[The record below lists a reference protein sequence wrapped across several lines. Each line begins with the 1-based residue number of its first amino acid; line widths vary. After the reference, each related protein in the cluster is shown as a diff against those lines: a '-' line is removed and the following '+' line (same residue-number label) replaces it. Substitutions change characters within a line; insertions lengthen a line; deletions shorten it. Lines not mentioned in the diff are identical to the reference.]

1 MMKFLLLG
9 CALIWS
15 GCGGRQAD
23 PPLEPRA
30 VAVAPETVRHDP
42 AVDSLRAEVQ
52 LLADIVR
59 RSNVVDLP
67 ETLRFC
73 GERVPIEHWWV
84 RKDLEEAFRFYTG
97 FARNR
102 KRIDVYLRKSR
113 VYFPFIVERLRE
125 ESVPEDLK
133 YVPVAESEFN
143 LQAQSS
149 QKAVGPWQLM
159 SSTGRDQSLR
169 MTKYI
174 DERKDFE
181 RATDAAIRK
190 LRSDHRELGS
200 WFLTLAAYNAGL
212 NRVKRALADHGDS
225 SYFNL
230 ILPPESMEYCYR
242 LVALKY
248 ILEHPRRYGFSER
261 PEGERAI
268 SVVTHAVKAK
278 TTLPELAKTF
288 GLPAREFQLLNP
300 QFTTGSVPPGTYRV
314 KVPLGPF
321 ETAGASDTNRVA
333 PDTPIVAPGLR

>member
-1 MMKFLLLG
+1 MIKYLLFGCAIVWLG
-9 CALIWS
+9 CQ
-15 GCGGRQAD
+15 GRPAD
-23 PPLEPRA
+23 PPPEPVPA
-30 VAVAPETVRHDP
+30 VPAPVPRDP

-52 LLADIVR
+52 ALADIVR
-59 RSNVVDLP
+59 RSNVIALP

-73 GERVPIEHWWV
+73 GERVPVERWWV

-102 KRIDVYLRKSR
+102 KRIDVYLRESR

-133 YVPVAESEFN
+133 YVPVAESELN

-159 SSTGRDQSLR
+159 SSTGREQSLR

-190 LRSDHRELGS
+190 LRNDRGELGS
-200 WFLTLAAYNAGL
+200 WFLALAAYNAGL
-212 NRVKRALADHGDS
+212 NRVKRALAEHGDS

-230 ILPPESMEYCYR
+230 VLPPEAMEYCYR

-248 ILEHPRRYGFSER
+248 ILEHPHRYGFSER

-268 SVVTHAVKAK
+268 QVVSHAVKVK
-278 TTLPELAKTF
+278 TTIPELARTF
-288 GLPAREFQLLNP
+288 GMPAREFQLLNP
-300 QFTTGSVPPGTYRV
+300 QFTSGSVPPGTYRV
-314 KVPLGPF
+314 KVPLEPF
-321 ETAGASDTNRVA
+321 ETNGSSDSNHSA
-333 PDTPIVAPGLR
+333 PDTPGAAPGFH